1 MDDYRHV
8 VARVQKTCRHPIKFI
23 VECSY
28 REGPDFSSSKPIR
41 VCTHCGL
48 SEDGWGCGYQVL
60 APNKIRLD
68 SIASRERVIGLGR
81 GLHITEDMKG
91 GLIRKS
97 YTVRDLIDE
106 HCLKLPPE
114 L

>member
-1 MDDYRHV
+1 
-8 VARVQKTCRHPIKFI
+8 
-23 VECSY
+23 
-28 REGPDFSSSKPIR
+28 
-41 VCTHCGL
+41 
-48 SEDGWGCGYQVL
+48 
-60 APNKIRLD
+60 
-68 SIASRERVIGLGR
+68 
-81 GLHITEDMKG
+81 MKG